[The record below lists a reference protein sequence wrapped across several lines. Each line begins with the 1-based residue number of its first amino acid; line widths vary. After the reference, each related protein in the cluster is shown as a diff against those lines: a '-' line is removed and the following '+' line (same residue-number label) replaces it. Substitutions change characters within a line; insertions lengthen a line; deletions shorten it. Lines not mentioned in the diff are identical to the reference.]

1 MHVYFYNYEYW
12 EGDREMVDSGV
23 VKGENA
29 IGPIEETQIL
39 TIAPFTSLGT
49 PLEIIRAFGGKSQ
62 YEHAVNELEQALYS
76 A

>member
-29 IGPIEETQIL
+29 IVAYAGAENAIKEE
-39 TIAPFTSLGT
+39 
-49 PLEIIRAFGGKSQ
+49 
-62 YEHAVNELEQALYS
+62 
-76 A
+76 

>member
-29 IGPIEETQIL
+29 IVAYTGAEKCYQ
-39 TIAPFTSLGT
+39 
-49 PLEIIRAFGGKSQ
+49 GGNWRSGI
-62 YEHAVNELEQALYS
+62 YNLCI
-76 A
+76 